1 MSELFTNNA
10 ASRLAAGIG
19 SGDTSLTVKTG
30 EGALYPSPSGGDF
43 FRLVLVNLSSG
54 EWEIAFC
61 TSRSGDVL
69 TIQRAQEDAV
79 GHPARA
85 FDADDPV
92 ELRPTAGFFSS
103 LTVTT
108 TNIQSGT
115 YNYGTDTGAANA
127 YTVDLT
133 PALVGNPPPNGM
145 EVHFFAA
152 NSNTTASTLNING
165 QGAQQIIKNSGQL
178 QANDIIANRLV
189 KVIWNPGQTAWYL
202 ISDHNQRAPMG
213 RRALAWLA
221 TQGPSAANSNI
232 SVGVGQDVVFD
243 SVFEDPDN
251 MWSGVNPERL
261 TVPSWANTV
270 RAYGQVHF
278 NDATDTKVA
287 LIRKHYAVGSGPP
300 HKIDCRQTGTGSV
313 LNVTTPP
320 IKVLPTDYF
329 TLIVATS
336 VLTTVD
342 VLGCYT
348 GNDGV
353 EASTWLALEV
363 LD

>member
-30 EGALYPSPSGGDF
+30 EGALFPSPTGGDF
-43 FRLVLVNLSSG
+43 FRIVLVNLSSG

-61 TSRSGDVL
+61 TARSGDVL

-115 YNYGTDTGAANA
+115 YNYGTDTGAANV

-133 PALVGNPPPNGM
+133 PALVGNPPPDGM
-145 EVHFFAA
+145 EVHFYAA

-178 QANDIIANRLV
+178 QPNDIIANRLV
-189 KVIWNPGQTAWYL
+189 KVIWNPGQNAWYL
-202 ISDHNQRAPMG
+202 FSDHNQRSPLA
-213 RRALAWLA
+213 RRALAWL
-221 TQGPSAANSNI
+221 TSQGPIAANQNI
-232 SVGVGQDVVFD
+232 PLGTGRDVVFNN
-243 SVFEDPDN
+243 SYEDPDN
-251 MWSGVNPERL
+251 MWSAVNPERL

-270 RAYGQVHF
+270 RCTAQVHF
-278 NDATDTKVA
+278 TDAIDTKVA
-287 LIRKHYAVGSGPP
+287 LIRKHYTVGTGPP
-300 HKIDCRQTGTGSV
+300 DKIDCRQTGTGSV
-313 LNVTTPP
+313 LNVSSPP
-320 IKVLPTDYF
+320 WPVNAGDYF
-329 TLIVATS
+329 TLIVAAT
-336 VLTTVD
+336 VDTTID

-348 GNDGV
+348 GNDLI
-353 EASTWLALEV
+353 ESSTWLSVEV